1 MTTGRNRKPEG
12 GTEGAGPSFTNVG
25 DPRDRPNHYR
35 PKGLLMN
42 AIKRKGFT
50 IGGVAQLL
58 GLDRSTLSRQLNG
71 KEHMTD
77 RTLVRLSNLLGI
89 DPRVALGWGDKT
101 HDEIVE
107 MRSAIAECINYLTG
121 ENIHTDICEYEN
133 GQMVNYEP
141 AVFEVKPNT
150 SFDPTSPHPPYL
162 VRVPEWVSLGPD
174 EGNPEGMSVDDWR
187 EMQFNT
193 LDKVLGDWRDP
204 APLAREMFEYAM
216 TAYADGALRCVDAL
230 AEVPKM

>member
-12 GTEGAGPSFTNVG
+12 GAEGAESLSKKAG

-71 KEHMTD
+71 REHMTD

-101 HDEIVE
+101 HDEIVK
-107 MRSAIAECINYLTG
+107 MRSAVAECINYLTG
-121 ENIHTDICEYEN
+121 ENIRTDYSEYEN
-133 GQMVNYEP
+133 GQEVYYYP
-141 AVFEVKPNT
+141 AVYEINLNFPIPFV
-150 SFDPTSPHPPYL
+150 
-162 VRVPEWVSLGPD
+162 VAVPEYASLEPD
-174 EGNPEGMSVDDWR
+174 EDNPDGMSVDAWR
-187 EMQFNT
+187 EYQFKR
-193 LDKVLGDWRDP
+193 LDTVLGDWRDP

>member
-12 GTEGAGPSFTNVG
+12 GTEGAESLSKKAG

-50 IGGVAQLL
+50 IAGVAQLL

-101 HDEIVE
+101 HDEIVK
-107 MRSAIAECINYLTG
+107 MRFAVAECINYLTG
-121 ENIHTDICEYEN
+121 ENIHTSCSEYEN
-133 GQMVNYEP
+133 EQEVYYYP
-141 AVFEVKPNT
+141 AVYGIDLNFPVPIVVEVPL
-150 SFDPTSPHPPYL
+150 YA
-162 VRVPEWVSLGPD
+162 SLEPD
-174 EGNPEGMSVDDWR
+174 EDNPEGMSVDDWR

>member
-12 GTEGAGPSFTNVG
+12 GTEGAESLSKKAG

-89 DPRVALGWGDKT
+89 DPRAALGWGGKT

-107 MRSAIAECINYLTG
+107 MRSAIASCINYLTG

-133 GQMVNYEP
+133 GQLVHYDP
-141 AVFEVKPNT
+141 AVFEVEPNT
-150 SFDPTSPHPPYL
+150 SFDPTFPYPPYL
-162 VRVPEWVSLGPD
+162 VKVPEWASLDPD
-174 EGNPEGMSVDDWR
+174 EDNPDGMSIDAWR
-187 EMQFNT
+187 EYQFKR
-193 LDKVLGDWRDP
+193 LDTVLGDWRDP

-216 TAYADGALRCVDAL
+216 TTYADGAFRCVDAL